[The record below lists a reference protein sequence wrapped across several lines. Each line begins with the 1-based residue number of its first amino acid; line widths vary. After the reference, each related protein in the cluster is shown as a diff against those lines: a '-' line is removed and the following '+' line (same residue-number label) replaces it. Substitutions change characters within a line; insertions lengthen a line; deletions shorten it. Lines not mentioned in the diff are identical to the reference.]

1 MLSSI
6 ARADNR
12 TGRLRSTG
20 TTEMTGKDS
29 IPRELIEI
37 RNRID
42 EIDQN
47 IIELL
52 HERFKVTHEVGLLK
66 AEREMSSQDAQ
77 REEQKLEALGAL
89 SESHKLEPTLV
100 RELFRRI
107 MEEVVRNHERI
118 KMES

>member
-1 MLSSI
+1 MSG
-6 ARADNR
+6 N
-12 TGRLRSTG
+12 
-20 TTEMTGKDS
+20 DS
-29 IPRELIEI
+29 IPGELIEI

-42 EIDQN
+42 EIDQG

-66 AEREMSSQDAQ
+66 AERELNSQDVR
-77 REEQKLEALGAL
+77 REEQKLQALGAL

-118 KMES
+118 KTKS

>member
-1 MLSSI
+1 M

-12 TGRLRSTG
+12 TGRPRSTG
-20 TTEMTGKDS
+20 TTDMNDKNSTPD
-29 IPRELIEI
+29 ELIEI

-66 AEREMSSQDAQ
+66 ARREMSSQDAQ
-77 REEQKLEALGAL
+77 REEQKLQALGAL

>member
-1 MLSSI
+1 MSG
-6 ARADNR
+6 N
-12 TGRLRSTG
+12 
-20 TTEMTGKDS
+20 DS
-29 IPRELIEI
+29 IPGELIEI

-42 EIDQN
+42 EIDQG

-66 AEREMSSQDAQ
+66 AKRALHSQDVR

-118 KMES
+118 KTKS

>member
-1 MLSSI
+1 M

-12 TGRLRSTG
+12 NGQPRG
-20 TTEMTGKDS
+20 TETTVMSGKDS

-66 AEREMSSQDAQ
+66 ARREMSSQDAQ

-118 KMES
+118 KMDS

>member
-1 MLSSI
+1 M
-6 ARADNR
+6 N
-12 TGRLRSTG
+12 
-20 TTEMTGKDS
+20 EQDS
-29 IPRELIEI
+29 IPGELIEI

-42 EIDQN
+42 EIDQG

-66 AEREMSSQDAQ
+66 ARREMSAQDVR

-89 SESHKLEPTLV
+89 SESHKLEPNLV

-107 MEEVVRNHERI
+107 MEEVVRDHEQI
-118 KMES
+118 KAKS

>member
-1 MLSSI
+1 MVSSK
-6 ARADNR
+6 AGANNR
-12 TGRLRSTG
+12 DDWPRGAE
-20 TTEMTGKDS
+20 TTEMSDEES
-29 IPRELIEI
+29 IPSELIEI

-42 EIDQN
+42 EIDQG

-66 AEREMSSQDAQ
+66 AKRDMSPQDVR
-77 REEQKLEALGAL
+77 REEQKLKALGTL

-118 KMES
+118 KADS

>member
-1 MLSSI
+1 MEGIVQGILVSK
-6 ARADNR
+6 ARADNKM
-12 TGRLRSTG
+12 G
-20 TTEMTGKDS
+20 GKDS
-29 IPRELIEI
+29 IPNELVEI
-37 RNRID
+37 RRRID
-42 EIDQN
+42 EIDQG

-66 AEREMSSQDAQ
+66 ANHEMSAQDVL

-107 MEEVVRNHERI
+107 MEEVVRNHEQI
-118 KMES
+118 KAKS

>member
-1 MLSSI
+1 MASSKTG
-6 ARADNR
+6 ANNR
-12 TGRLRSTG
+12 TRRPRGAG
-20 TTEMTGKDS
+20 ITEMSDEDS
-29 IPRELIEI
+29 IPSELIAI

-42 EIDQN
+42 EIDQG

-66 AEREMSSQDAQ
+66 AKRDMSAQDAR

-118 KMES
+118 KANS